1 MEEEENQGRSLDDL
15 KAALNDREW
24 LDDPDKKSREVATEC
39 LWEMRERRD
48 TSFAGHRIS
57 QADVLALIERYGAN
71 ATLGEIRG
79 KARCHVC
86 KKRQADVLMREP
98 GSRKDFGWWP
108 LQGNRFSFQ
117 LKGGRIYMDR
127 WCRDAALVIGIMLMM
142 TAPPAL
148 AQQQHHEAAPVM
160 VAPAQPALA
169 QNAPAAVAMGDMHSP
184 TIFTLRSGI
193 AEGRMVYLGVGGDI
207 DGKVNPLL
215 VVHEGETVQINLING
230 EGAEHDIVVE
240 QYAARSDRVLGK
252 GASSTMV
259 FTADRPGEFVYFCSI
274 PGHRQAGMEG
284 RVRVMPG
291 ARAAPPAVAA
301 DIVRDP
307 TDLIAPVG
315 TRPPQIVRVD
325 LTTVE
330 LKGQLDNKATYNFW
344 TFDGKVPG
352 PFIRVRV
359 GDTLEVHLKN
369 AEDSVMIH
377 SVDFHAATG
386 PGGGAEF
393 TQAEPGEE
401 KIVTFKA
408 LATGLFVYHCA
419 TPSVP
424 HHITSGMYGL
434 ILVEPEGGLPRVDRE
449 FYVMQGELYTTR
461 PFGAQVEQEMDYEK
475 LISERPEYFVF
486 NGSVGSLTKSHPLRA
501 RVGET
506 VRIFFG
512 VGGPNFTSS
521 FHVIGEIFDRV
532 YEGASLGAVPL
543 TNVQTVSVPPG
554 GATMVEFKIDRAGR
568 YTLVDHALSR
578 IERGLAGFLIVDGPR
593 DDEIMHAGPA
603 SR

>member
-1 MEEEENQGRSLDDL
+1 MLFECRQTALLLSFLFTI
-15 KAALNDREW
+15 AA
-24 LDDPDKKSREVATEC
+24 V
-39 LWEMRERRD
+39 
-48 TSFAGHRIS
+48 
-57 QADVLALIERYGAN
+57 
-71 ATLGEIRG
+71 
-79 KARCHVC
+79 
-86 KKRQADVLMREP
+86 
-98 GSRKDFGWWP
+98 
-108 LQGNRFSFQ
+108 
-117 LKGGRIYMDR
+117 
-127 WCRDAALVIGIMLMM
+127 
-142 TAPPAL
+142 PAL
-148 AQQQHHEAAPVM
+148 AQHRMHQVSATTLAQANPPLQQPP
-160 VAPAQPALA
+160 APAP
-169 QNAPAAVAMGDMHSP
+169 APAGSMGDMHAP
-184 TIFTLRSGI
+184 TSFTLRSGI
-193 AEGRMVYLGVGGDI
+193 AEGRMVYIGVGGEI

-215 VVHEGETVQINLING
+215 LVHEGETIQINLING

-240 QYAARSDRVLGK
+240 QYAARSDRVVGR
-252 GASSTMV
+252 GASTTV
-259 FTADRPGEFVYFCSI
+259 AFTADRTGEFIYFCSV

-284 RVRVMPG
+284 RIQVMPG
-291 ARAAPPAVAA
+291 PRTAAPAIAA

-307 TDLIAPVG
+307 SDLPGPIGP
-315 TRPPQIVRVD
+315 RPPQIVRVD
-325 LTTVE
+325 IATVE
-330 LKGQLDNKATYNFW
+330 LKGQLDSKTTYNFW

-352 PFIRVRV
+352 PFVRVRV
-359 GDTLEVHLKN
+359 GDTVEVHLRNDKN
-369 AEDSVMIH
+369 SVMLH

-393 TQAEPGEE
+393 TQTQPGEE

-408 LATGLFVYHCA
+408 LAPGLFVYHCA

-424 HHITSGMYGL
+424 HHITNGMYGL
-434 ILVEPEGGLPRVDRE
+434 ILVEPEGGLPQVDRE

-461 PFGAQVEQEMDYEK
+461 PFGAQGDQEMDYEK
-475 LISERPEYFVF
+475 LISERPEYFLF
-486 NGSVGSLTKSHPLRA
+486 NGSVGALTRSHPLRA

-532 YEGASLGAVPL
+532 HEAASLASVPL

-578 IERGLAGFLIVDGPR
+578 LERGLVGFLLADGPR
-593 DDEIMHAGPA
+593 EDEMMHAGPA